1 MSHPEGLPRLF
12 LDRSLGSVQV
22 PRRLREAGLDLVTM
36 AEHYG
41 TPADQAVADPEWL
54 ELVGS
59 NDWVAFTKDEG
70 IRLQARNR
78 EALIEHKVR
87 CFYLAR
93 QDLAASEMARRYL
106 RNLLTIVRAC
116 SRPGPFMITV
126 YRSEIRK
133 MPIRGLS
140 KSDV

>member
-22 PRRLREAGLDLVTM
+22 PRLLREAGLDLITM

-41 TPADQAVADPEWL
+41 APVDQAVADPEWL

-78 EALIEHKVR
+78 EALIEHRVR

-93 QDLAASEMARRYL
+93 QDLAASEMAARFL
-106 RNLLTIVRAC
+106 RNLPAIVRAC
-116 SRPGPFMITV
+116 GRPGPFMIAI
-126 YRSEIRK
+126 YPNEIRN
-133 MPIRGLS
+133 MPIKGLAEATG
-140 KSDV
+140 

>member
-22 PRRLREAGLDLVTM
+22 PRLLRQAGLDLVTM
-36 AEHYG
+36 AEYYG
-41 TPADQAVADPEWL
+41 RADQEIADPEWL
-54 ELVGS
+54 GLVGS

-70 IRLQARNR
+70 IRFQASNR

-93 QDLAASEMARRYL
+93 QDLAAIEMAARFL
-106 RNLLTIVRAC
+106 RNLPAIARAC
-116 SRPGPFMITV
+116 IRPGPFMVAIYPST
-126 YRSEIRK
+126 IRK
-133 MPIRGLS
+133 MPIRGLPE
-140 KSDV
+140 SDA